1 MANVEDVHQ
10 RLLDLHKEIVLLYAA
25 GIADQATNA
34 KQDII
39 INELQNP
46 TDFLYQ
52 ISEGQRVG
60 YTAWNKFGYNADIDA
75 ANQEVVWS
83 HSNGWTY
90 LTTASTLDIVSTS
103 ANDTLLGTGARTLF
117 VSGINENKLPVTET
131 IELDGLNPV
140 TTQHQYF
147 GINRIGITSS
157 GSLHTNDGVIT
168 AAVTGTPANIQA
180 EIPLGAGVTQQA
192 IFFIP
197 AGHIFE
203 ANWLWANVA
212 RTVGN
217 QIPTVTIYMYHYSYI
232 TNTKREIFRAKIDG
246 SVSNTVDVHPPQ
258 TFVLPEQG
266 VIWAEAM
273 TDKDDTEV
281 SVRFSG
287 ILKDMNV

>member
-1 MANVEDVHQ
+1 MANIEDVYRKLLELQ
-10 RLLDLHKEIVLLYAA
+10 RELITITTVGLIEQAKE
-25 GIADQATNA
+25 A
-34 KQDII
+34 KQDVI

-46 TDFLYQ
+46 TDFIYQ
-52 ISEGQRVG
+52 ISEGQRAG
-60 YTAWNKFGYNADIDA
+60 YTAWNKFGYNPDIDA
-75 ANQEVVWS
+75 ANQEVIWS
-83 HSNGWTY
+83 HSNGWSY

-103 ANDTLLGTGARTLF
+103 ANDTLLGTGARILS

-147 GINRIGITSS
+147 GINRTGITSS
-157 GSLHTNDGVIT
+157 GSLNINDGIIT

-197 AGHIFE
+197 AGYIFE

-217 QIPTVTIYMYHYSYI
+217 QIPTVNVYMYHYSYI

-246 SVSNTVDVHPPQ
+246 SVSNTIDIHPSQP
-258 TFVLPEQG
+258 FVIPEQG
-266 VIWAEAM
+266 VIWAEAK

-287 ILKDMNV
+287 ILKDTNV

>member
-1 MANVEDVHQ
+1 MANIEDVYKK
-10 RLLDLHKEIVLLYAA
+10 LLELQQELVTITTVGLLEQAKE
-25 GIADQATNA
+25 A
-34 KQDII
+34 KQDVM

-46 TDFLYQ
+46 TDFIYQ
-52 ISEGQRVG
+52 ISEGQRAG

-75 ANQEVVWS
+75 ANQEVIWS

-157 GSLHTNDGVIT
+157 GSLQINDGVIT
-168 AAVTGTPANIQA
+168 AAVTGTPSNIQG
-180 EIPLGAGVTQQA
+180 EIPLGGGVTQQA
-192 IFFIP
+192 MFHIP
-197 AGHIFE
+197 RDYTFA

-212 RTVGN
+212 RTLGN
-217 QIPTVTIYMYHYSYI
+217 QIPTVDLHMYHYSYI

-246 SVSNTVDVHPPQ
+246 SVTNTIDLQPSQP
-258 TFVLPEQG
+258 FVLPEQG
-266 VIWAEAM
+266 VIWVEAE

-281 SVRFSG
+281 QVRFSG
-287 ILKDMNV
+287 ILISNLL